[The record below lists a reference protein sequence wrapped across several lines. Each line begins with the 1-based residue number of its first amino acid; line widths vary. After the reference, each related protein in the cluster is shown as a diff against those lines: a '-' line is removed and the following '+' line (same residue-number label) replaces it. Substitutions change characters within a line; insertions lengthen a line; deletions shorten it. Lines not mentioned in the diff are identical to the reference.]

1 MLFYILAVIAGL
13 IPSLFLPEG
22 WLGNL
27 RRHLFTLSLVGL
39 LFFMGANL
47 GSDPEIL
54 SKLADFGLISLLIT
68 VFVVVFS
75 VAFVLLFV
83 RLFGKKEC

>member
-1 MLFYILAVIAGL
+1 MFLYIVAVIAGL

-22 WLGNL
+22 YLGHI
-27 RRHLFTLSLVGL
+27 RRHLFTFSLVGL

-47 GSDPEIL
+47 DNDPEIL
-54 SKLADFGLISLLIT
+54 SKLADFVIVSFLIT
-68 VFVVVFS
+68 IFVVVFS
-75 VAFVLLFV
+75 IVFVLLFV